1 MDGLD
6 RAAAYLFT
14 TLAASFVGWEAGTY
28 LGGPCNGGECD
39 TLFLSGAL
47 GAAVAVATCFIG
59 IAVCEWFA
67 VGRDK

>member
-14 TLAASFVGWEAGTY
+14 TLAASFVGWEVGRY

-39 TLFLSGAL
+39 TLVLNGAL
-47 GAAVAVATCFIG
+47 GAAVAVAACFIG
-59 IAVCEWFA
+59 IAVFEWFA
-67 VGRDK
+67 VGPDR